1 MAKVPLPERGQP
13 IDVAYLYQLS
23 NAINQLSDQV
33 SSSTNNFTTVDTN
46 SAGKQNVKTSEV
58 RFVGGIKPVATNRS
72 VDATEVFPFTYTFD
86 VNFLYPPVVTAS
98 PVNVG
103 LTPAGENVSVV
114 LTDVN
119 RSSVSGIVRFN
130 TEGTLSTSVHILAIG
145 VANV

>member
-33 SSSTNNFTTVDTN
+33 SSSTYNYTTVDTG

-58 RFVGGIKPVATNRS
+58 RFVGGIKSVATNRT
-72 VDATEVFPFTYTFD
+72 VDATEVIPFTYNFD
-86 VNFLYPPVVTAS
+86 VNFQYSPVVTAT

-103 LTPAGENVSVV
+103 LTPAGENVTVVITSV
-114 LTDVN
+114 DK
-119 RSSVSGIVRFN
+119 SSVSGIVRFN
-130 TEGTLSTSVHILAIG
+130 AVGTLSISVNIIAIG
-145 VANV
+145 IPN

>member
-33 SSSTNNFTTVDTN
+33 SSSTNDRTTVDT

-72 VDATEVFPFTYTFD
+72 VDATEVTPFTYTFD

-98 PVNVG
+98 LVNVG

-130 TEGTLSTSVHILAIG
+130 TEGALSISVHILAIG
-145 VANV
+145 LANV